1 VPDRATIKD
10 VASAA
15 RVSVKTVSRVLN
27 KVNTVDPAMRRRVE
41 RAIVALDYVPSPTA
55 RTLRTGSTSLI
66 GVVVDAIDDP
76 FFSALVS
83 TVEDCALQAGLDVLV
98 ASTRFD
104 MSRERQQLLRLL
116 GQRPRGIIL
125 APVATDLDFLAAPT
139 TAVPVVTV
147 DRSAEGFDSV
157 TGDDHAAARRGVEHL
172 IASGHT
178 RIGLIGFDPRFQT
191 AQLRR
196 LAYEDAMQA
205 ADLPLDPQLVPDV
218 PFAGDAARAALE
230 GVLSLADPP
239 TALFLANARHATSVV
254 SAVHELGRTDLAL
267 VSFGDFPLAA
277 VIHPSVTCINQDPH
291 QMGVLAFERLLERV
305 DNPELNPLNRVVPTG
320 FIERSSH
327 TVTPGGLRRASAPAP
342 TRGSR

>member
-1 VPDRATIKD
+1 VPGRATIKD

-27 KVNTVDPAMRRRVE
+27 NISTVDPVMRRRVE

-104 MSRERQQLLRLL
+104 TSRERQQLLRLL

-125 APVATDLDFLAAPT
+125 APVATDLDFLAAQR

-157 TGDDHAAARRGVEHL
+157 TGDDRAAARRGVDHL

-196 LAYEDAMQA
+196 LAYEDAVQA
-205 ADLPLDPQLVPDV
+205 AHLTPDPQLVPDV
-218 PFAGDAARAALE
+218 PFAGDAARGALHSL
-230 GVLSLADPP
+230 LSLADPP

-254 SAVHELGRTDLAL
+254 SAVHELGRTDLAM
-267 VSFGDFPLAA
+267 VSFGDFPLAGA
-277 VIHPSVTCINQDPH
+277 LTPSVTCINQDPH
-291 QMGVLAFERLLERV
+291 RMGVLAFERLMERV
-305 DNPELNPLNRVVPTG
+305 DDPDLQPLNRVLPTG

-327 TVTPGGLRRASAPAP
+327 TLTPGPSEPALATAP
-342 TRGSR
+342 TRGRR